1 MNNLTKILQARKQTQ
16 LWLWFGRISP
26 LLFLAGALGFYQIVH
41 TEIPLIF
48 YVSWAGF
55 ITVSLIWWGWVLKII
70 LDFIQF
76 FEDVNITVTEI
87 KHEVGT
93 VCDEV
98 KKLGRDKRR

>member
-1 MNNLTKILQARKQTQ
+1 MNNLVKIIQAKRQTQ
-16 LWLWFGRISP
+16 AWLWFGRISP
-26 LLFLAGALGFYQIVH
+26 LLFLIGAVGFYEIFH

-76 FEDVNITVTEI
+76 FENVNDTVGEI
-87 KHEVGT
+87 KNEVST
-93 VCDEV
+93 VHTEV
-98 KKLGRDKRR
+98 KKLSEKKRR